1 MVQEVLVRQVFQDKC
16 SRQVFQTSVPKQV
29 FQTSV
34 PRQVFQTDKCSN
46 MVQVLARQ
54 VLGGKCNM
62 GNAVISVCSATPLG
76 THKEN
81 TEISPTETLQWFS
94 NHQI

>member
-1 MVQEVLVRQVFQDKC
+1 
-16 SRQVFQTSVPKQV
+16 
-29 FQTSV
+29 
-34 PRQVFQTDKCSN
+34 

-81 TEISPTETLQWFS
+81 TEISPTETLQ
-94 NHQI
+94 NHQILKDVNIPLKHPWENVKRIQK